1 MDRDQKRQH
10 REEKR
15 VIKRL
20 GNQRVRRKLKR
31 LLVEDPEN
39 AVDHAELIDYGPDT
53 SAPLNG
59 NDRDAT
65 RHPRAPRTSLD

>member
-10 REEKR
+10 RQEKR
-15 VIKRL
+15 AIKRL
-20 GNQRVRRKLKR
+20 GNQRVRRRLKR

-39 AVDHAELIDYGPDT
+39 AVDHADLVDYGPDT
-53 SAPLNG
+53 SAPFNG

-65 RHPRAPRTSLD
+65 RLPREPRTALV